1 MPSRILESKPS
12 NILDV
17 TNCYFLVS
25 NIGEGGLEKEMTK
38 YEMGMEGVKMPF
50 CR

>member
-1 MPSRILESKPS
+1 MSSRILESKLS

-38 YEMGMEGVKMPF
+38 YEMEEGGCKNAIL
-50 CR
+50 